1 MRRLRNSW
9 VLATIAIVAC
19 VAIAAR
25 VSGSPAP
32 ATAATSP
39 PVASTGFATSTGPTS
54 ETLHGVVN
62 PNGVA
67 TTYHFDYGTDANYG
81 SATPATH
88 AGAGTANTLA
98 SGIVTGLTNGTVYH
112 YRLVAVN
119 AAGTTFGADETFTAG
134 GVITSQVRVLGREG
148 FVSPGGVIGV
158 ELGCFAGQTTCA
170 GHFTV
175 THNGTLVGQRDFSI
189 APQSGG
195 FQNFALTPAG
205 RQLLS
210 HNSVFN
216 LLGVDVTVKTSDGQ
230 TLTYVVHL
238 ARWVWH

>member
-1 MRRLRNSW
+1 MRRMRSAW
-9 VLATIAIVAC
+9 VLATIAMVVC
-19 VAIAAR
+19 VAIAAGA
-25 VSGSPAP
+25 SGGPTP

-39 PVASTGFATSTGPTS
+39 PAAATGFATSTGPTN

-62 PNGVA
+62 PNGAA
-67 TTYHFDYGTDANYG
+67 TTYHFEYGTAVNYG

-88 AGAGTANTLA
+88 AGAGTGNMVA
-98 SGIVTGLTNGTVYH
+98 SAIITGLTSGTTYH

-119 AAGTTFGADETFTAG
+119 PAGTTAGADQTFTAG

-189 APQSGG
+189 APESGG

-205 RQLLS
+205 RELLS
-210 HNSVFN
+210 HNRVFQ